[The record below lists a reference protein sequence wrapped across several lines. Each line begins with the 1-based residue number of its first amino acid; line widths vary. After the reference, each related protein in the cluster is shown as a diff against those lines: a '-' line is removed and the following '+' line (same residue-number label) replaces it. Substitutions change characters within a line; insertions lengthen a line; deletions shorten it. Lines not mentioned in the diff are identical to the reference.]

1 MFKILFL
8 LFILFI
14 FITIYSFKK
23 RIDGILDGL
32 FPPKDRRSSDMDVE
46 ELIRCANCG
55 TYVPK
60 SQAVKK
66 ISFRNPPVYFCSEK
80 CKKEYYNKRR

>member
-14 FITIYSFKK
+14 FITVYSFKK
-23 RIDGILDGL
+23 RIDGILDNL
-32 FPPKDRRSSDMDVE
+32 FPPKEKGSSGQME
-46 ELIRCANCG
+46 ELVRCANCG
-55 TYVPK
+55 TYIPR

-66 ISFRNPPVYFCSEK
+66 FSFRGSGPYFCSAE
-80 CKKEYYNKRR
+80 CKEEYYKSKR